1 MSPTA
6 KFTKDQ
12 IADCAYEIA
21 RTKGLDAVTSREVGL
36 RLGCST
42 RPIFTTFKNMEE
54 VWKEVRR
61 MAQKQFA
68 EFLSEALNY
77 SPIFK
82 QCGMQVIRF
91 AKAEP
96 QLFKILFMKENT
108 DGQSF
113 RSILH
118 EMGEVTSV
126 CLKVIE
132 KEYELTKDEAEILFD
147 QMWIMTYGIAVM
159 FVTKLCSFSEAE
171 IAEMLGRQFAG
182 NIMMLKSGKMD
193 LFYIKP
199 QKKEE

>member
-6 KFTKDQ
+6 KFTREQ
-12 IADCAYEIA
+12 IANCAYDIA

-54 VWKEVRR
+54 VQKEVRR

-68 EFLSEALNY
+68 DFLNEALNFT
-77 SPIFK
+77 PVFK

-91 AKAEP
+91 AKEEP
-96 QLFKILFMKENT
+96 RLFKILFMKENL
-108 DGQSF
+108 GEQSF
-113 RSILH
+113 QDILQ
-118 EMGEVTSV
+118 EIGEV
-126 CLKVIE
+126 
-132 KEYELTKDEAEILFD
+132 KETCINVVQTDYELTKEEAEILFE

-159 FVTKLCSFSEAE
+159 FVTKLCSFSEEE
-171 IAEMLGRQFAG
+171 IAKLLGRQFAG
-182 NIMMLKSGKMD
+182 NVMMIKSGKMD

-199 QKKEE
+199 EKKEE